1 MYVSENRNDCGTNKV
16 QQNIKNEVKKQK
28 APLTI
33 IHSDLM
39 TLQKELKN
47 KDEQEALS
55 LSHDFRRMFGYIQ
68 DFSITN
74 NHIKVLLLDEGMIRI
89 YHQIVPKDI
98 LYIDCSGYLVLQIHN
113 IARIFNYCITIR
125 QPISKAPALP
135 VFECIASTHTTESVR
150 SMLVH
155 FKSKEN
161 FIFGNHAKPKLIVCD
176 FSKVL
181 IKAYLFEF
189 NDETSAEYLAR
200 SYKNLVENE
209 ETCTYKI
216 VIHLLRAIKVR
227 LHKYYK
233 LDKAKI
239 HFGMTAAVRIIA
251 CENLETLVYFLKM
264 VKEMLTTEII
274 TPSITKLMNEIE
286 ENLSIFDSIEKILG
300 PIDEESF
307 FENNIEEEEN
317 VSENQAAKVKNKGK
331 KPWIEFWKQRLTLDT
346 TDTNTNNE
354 CGYNKYFM
362 PDFFAY
368 LNKSLLPQ
376 MPYWSNILLE
386 KPTIQANTEKKHN
399 LLVINNANINKT
411 NAVIKNLFKHKKAD
425 NSTLNE
431 PIVDYFKRKY
441 QVNAGLKRSFLDKLL
456 KIDNAKLLQDSSM
469 SNRDVATLSSIRET
483 SKSSPLPKMY
493 RKPNVLKEKFKKQNK
508 RSSANSS
515 FLVQPKN
522 KIHFHSFK
530 TIPTL
535 QNKPS
540 QCSRESSVVFSLFKK
555 QFLKEMVLNSPSMKE
570 CRKELLR

>member
-1 MYVSENRNDCGTNKV
+1 MSENRNDCGTNKV
-16 QQNIKNEVKKQK
+16 HQNIKNEVKKQK

-33 IHSDLM
+33 IHSNLM
-39 TLQKELKN
+39 TLQKELKS

-68 DFSITN
+68 DFGITN

-135 VFECIASTHTTESVR
+135 VFECIASTHTTEPVR
-150 SMLVH
+150 SRLVH

-181 IKAYLFEF
+181 IKACLFEF
-189 NDETSAEYLAR
+189 NDETSAEYLDR

-216 VIHLLRAIKVR
+216 VIHLLRAIKVP
-227 LHKYYK
+227 LQKYYK

-251 CENLETLVYFLKM
+251 CENLETLVYFLNM
-264 VKEMLTTEII
+264 LKEMLTTGII

-286 ENLSIFDSIEKILG
+286 ENLSTFDSIEKILG

-317 VSENQAAKVKNKGK
+317 V
-331 KPWIEFWKQRLTLDT
+331 
-346 TDTNTNNE
+346 
-354 CGYNKYFM
+354 
-362 PDFFAY
+362 
-368 LNKSLLPQ
+368 
-376 MPYWSNILLE
+376 
-386 KPTIQANTEKKHN
+386 
-399 LLVINNANINKT
+399 
-411 NAVIKNLFKHKKAD
+411 
-425 NSTLNE
+425 
-431 PIVDYFKRKY
+431 
-441 QVNAGLKRSFLDKLL
+441 
-456 KIDNAKLLQDSSM
+456 
-469 SNRDVATLSSIRET
+469 
-483 SKSSPLPKMY
+483 
-493 RKPNVLKEKFKKQNK
+493 
-508 RSSANSS
+508 
-515 FLVQPKN
+515 
-522 KIHFHSFK
+522 
-530 TIPTL
+530 
-535 QNKPS
+535 
-540 QCSRESSVVFSLFKK
+540 
-555 QFLKEMVLNSPSMKE
+555 
-570 CRKELLR
+570 

>member
-16 QQNIKNEVKKQK
+16 HQNIKNEVKKQK

-264 VKEMLTTEII
+264 LKEMLTTEII

-307 FENNIEEEEN
+307 FENNIEGEEN
-317 VSENQAAKVKNKGK
+317 VSENQAAKVKNKGE

-362 PDFFAY
+362 PDFLEQIA
-368 LNKSLLPQ
+368 ST
-376 MPYWSNILLE
+376 SN
-386 KPTIQANTEKKHN
+386 A
-399 LLVINNANINKT
+399 LLVK
-411 NAVIKNLFKHKKAD
+411 
-425 NSTLNE
+425 
-431 PIVDYFKRKY
+431 YF
-441 QVNAGLKRSFLDKLL
+441 
-456 KIDNAKLLQDSSM
+456 
-469 SNRDVATLSSIRET
+469 T
-483 SKSSPLPKMY
+483 
-493 RKPNVLKEKFKKQNK
+493 
-508 RSSANSS
+508 
-515 FLVQPKN
+515 
-522 KIHFHSFK
+522 
-530 TIPTL
+530 
-535 QNKPS
+535 
-540 QCSRESSVVFSLFKK
+540 
-555 QFLKEMVLNSPSMKE
+555 
-570 CRKELLR
+570 